1 MFCWEPE
8 EHYQYSKMF
17 CWEPEGHCQYSKMF
31 CWEPEEHYRHRLCN
45 VIAPFWFSTE
55 HLWILIVP
63 FWFSTEHLWILIVPF
78 WFSTEHLWILIVPFW
93 FSTEHLWIL
102 IVPFWLSTDTAI
114 KGGQL
119 FGPYFQPRSTHTLTV
134 THLFKNGGVQ
144 KGKNQRRKQH
154 CSSGINMCIDS
165 PLPLRTPIFLFLFEW
180 GWSKLKTIACKN
192 QVHIGSR
199 GGIDARTEVEF
210 H

>member
-8 EHYQYSKMF
+8 EHY
-17 CWEPEGHCQYSKMF
+17 H
-31 CWEPEEHYRHRLCN
+31 HRLCT
-45 VIAPFWFSTE
+45 V
-55 HLWILIVP
+55 
-63 FWFSTEHLWILIVPF
+63 
-78 WFSTEHLWILIVPFW
+78 IVPFW

-102 IVPFWLSTDTAI
+102 IVPFWLSTDMAI

-119 FGPYFQPRSTHTLTV
+119 FGPYFQTTKHPHSHGHPLVKKR
-134 THLFKNGGVQ
+134 GGGGGA
-144 KGKNQRRKQH
+144 KREKSEAKKKH
-154 CSSGINMCIDS
+154 CSSGINMCVDS